1 MERMPKQKTLLTKP
15 AVETRLIPADAGQAY
30 WQVATST
37 NTRKAYQSDIR
48 HFVAAGG
55 FLPATTESILH
66 YLNQQAILVNPR
78 TLKRRL
84 VAIKH
89 WHTYQ
94 NFPDPTIHPLVKKT
108 LRGIAR
114 THGKPADKAPVLSVE
129 QLIALSV
136 RLIAEANLSAIR
148 DNALLQIGFFGAFR
162 RSELV
167 AIQWQHITFVPEG
180 IKILIPRSKT
190 DSEGEGQICAIPYGQ
205 PPLCPV
211 MALKKW
217 QEHSGFTQGFVFRS
231 LRHGRCDPQKGL
243 APKTVSDILKHRAIE
258 SQWPNSIDYSG
269 HSLRRG
275 FATAA
280 SQRGASLGAIMRQGR
295 WHHEATVHGYIE
307 EGKHFE
313 ANAAAAVLDQATAA
327 SVNLSDLNHHHIPNT
342 KDD

>member
-1 MERMPKQKTLLTKP
+1 MSKQDKMLTKSTTSTP
-15 AVETRLIPADAGQAY
+15 LTPADGVQPY
-30 WQVATST
+30 WQVATSA

-48 HFVAAGG
+48 HFLATGG

-66 YLNQQAILVNPR
+66 YLNNHANIVNPR

-84 VAIKH
+84 VAIKQ

-114 THGKPADKAPVLSVE
+114 THGKPADKAPVLTVE
-129 QLIALSV
+129 QLMDLST
-136 RLIAEANLSAIR
+136 RLIAKSDLMALR
-148 DNALLQIGFFGAFR
+148 DNALILIGFFGAFR

-167 AIQWQHITFVPEG
+167 AIEWQHVTFVLQG
-180 IKILIPRSKT
+180 VKILIPRSKT
-190 DSEGEGQICAIPYGQ
+190 DPEGIGDACAIPYGQ
-205 PPLCPV
+205 TPLCPV
-211 MALKKW
+211 MALKQW
-217 QEHSGFTQGFVFRS
+217 QERSGFTEGFVFRS
-231 LRHGRCDPQKGL
+231 LRHGRCDPQEGL
-243 APKTVSDILKHRAIE
+243 APKTVSNIVKHCAIQC
-258 SQWPNSIDYSG
+258 QWPNAKYYSG

-307 EGKHFE
+307 EGKQFE
-313 ANAAAAVLDQATAA
+313 ENAAAAVLDQATIPPVIA
-327 SVNLSDLNHHHIPNT
+327 NDPNHIPNI
-342 KDD
+342 KDTYHA